1 MERNIT
7 RKTVQRP
14 AHTRW
19 VSVDHDI
26 YHSPCLSPER
36 VATCSPTP
44 TRRDALFFYTKNTIV
59 LYFFFRYSAF
69 TLVCVCRV
77 TAGQRPLARG
87 LRLAFRCEPDL
98 GPILPAVLAHPAT
111 GRSPA
116 CAAARA
122 SLRRRVGAPG
132 IWGTSG
138 LRRVRAVPSADCNE
152 LFNAGCRMETPQQ
165 GRPSKSA
172 VTDFSRRSVAPRS
185 QEPGL
190 AHRCAGVDKECA
202 LVVPDY
208 RTRLRVRL
216 PTGCEPLLSMLHARA
231 GDAIL

>member
-1 MERNIT
+1 MVKSPRG
-7 RKTVQRP
+7 
-14 AHTRW
+14 
-19 VSVDHDI
+19 SG
-26 YHSPCLSPER
+26 HS
-36 VATCSPTP
+36 
-44 TRRDALFFYTKNTIV
+44 
-59 LYFFFRYSAF
+59 
-69 TLVCVCRV
+69 
-77 TAGQRPLARG
+77 LAV

-98 GPILPAVLAHPAT
+98 GPVLPAVLAHPAT
-111 GRSPA
+111 ARSPA

-132 IWGTSG
+132 IWGPAG

-152 LFNAGCRMETPQQ
+152 LCNTDCRMETPQQ
-165 GRPSKSA
+165 ARSSKSA

-202 LVVPDY
+202 LVVPDC

-231 GDAIL
+231 GDAILSSPLSARCFVHVRVCEQGGRHDVRDPLRIILSRS